1 MKFTHP
7 SGKEITVE
15 PQVVWMI
22 GSSGR
27 WFSVSTSE
35 TGTILQRTHGRLCG
49 VLRRKMKR
57 LGWTEV
63 RK

>member
-15 PQVVWMI
+15 PREVWHTP
-22 GSSGR
+22 SGR
-27 WFSVSTSE
+27 WFYIWTSE
-35 TGTILQRTHGRLCG
+35 TGTIRNRFRGRLCG

-57 LGWTEV
+57 LWWTEV
-63 RK
+63 PL